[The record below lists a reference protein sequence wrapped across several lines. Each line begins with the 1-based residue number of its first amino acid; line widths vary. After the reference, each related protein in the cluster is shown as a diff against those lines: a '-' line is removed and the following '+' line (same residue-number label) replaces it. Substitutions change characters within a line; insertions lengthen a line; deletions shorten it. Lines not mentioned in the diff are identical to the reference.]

1 MKIIKHHYNKT
12 NNATKTNINK
22 IKQYGNLQ
30 QRQGPKRQAVGTGR
44 T

>member
-1 MKIIKHHYNKT
+1 MKWKT
-12 NNATKTNINK
+12 IK